1 MAELGKMG
9 RYMADSES
17 AKLKIIE
24 IPASYSARQEDQQ
37 NRKLRVCAYC
47 RVSSD
52 SEDQIH
58 SFNAQ
63 YEYYDQYIKNNEEWI
78 FAGIYADEGITGT
91 SKTKREH
98 FLEMLEDCEA
108 GKVDLIIT
116 KSISRFA
123 RNVID
128 CIATVRYLR
137 TKGIGVLFEK
147 ERVNTLIME
156 NERFLT
162 ICGSVAQEEAMSTS
176 KNVHWACVR
185 RFENGTFV
193 ISRVPYGYKK
203 DEQKELIPYKPEARV
218 IRMSADW
225 YLNGEGF
232 DTIAKRLTQMEIP
245 APRGGIWYAST
256 VRRIL
261 TNEKTV
267 GDYLMQKRITNGI
280 VPFKQLSNKGQSRQY
295 FIKDDHEGILSR
307 EERSKMELIMNTRRP
322 IRKER
327 NLEESIQKEQLICGI
342 CGSKLFREYAPS
354 IKEENKTI
362 WRCKKQHRDH
372 HACNLKMVK
381 DADIKS
387 AVEILV
393 KKLQQAQEQIL
404 DPLLRQLNDLKAK
417 NRSGSLLQQIEGS
430 LSEAKMERHVLQ
442 RMRAEGYIVPSI
454 FIAQNQVLDQKQK
467 ELRKRREELLSRSS
481 LRKQAE
487 DLQTLIA
494 FLNLKDSLEVSVA
507 EELIRDLI
515 DQIEVLNERCFLID
529 MRCGLKLS
537 MDLNREIDGDTISDS
552 FGLQIM

>member
-1 MAELGKMG
+1 M
-9 RYMADSES
+9 
-17 AKLKIIE
+17 
-24 IPASYSARQEDQQ
+24 
-37 NRKLRVCAYC
+37 
-47 RVSSD
+47 
-52 SEDQIH
+52 
-58 SFNAQ
+58 
-63 YEYYDQYIKNNEEWI
+63 
-78 FAGIYADEGITGT
+78 
-91 SKTKREH
+91 
-98 FLEMLEDCEA
+98 
-108 GKVDLIIT
+108 
-116 KSISRFA
+116 
-123 RNVID
+123 
-128 CIATVRYLR
+128 
-137 TKGIGVLFEK
+137 
-147 ERVNTLIME
+147 
-156 NERFLT
+156 
-162 ICGSVAQEEAMSTS
+162 
-176 KNVHWACVR
+176 
-185 RFENGTFV
+185 
-193 ISRVPYGYKK
+193 
-203 DEQKELIPYKPEARV
+203 
-218 IRMSADW
+218 
-225 YLNGEGF
+225 
-232 DTIAKRLTQMEIP
+232 
-245 APRGGIWYAST
+245 
-256 VRRIL
+256 

-267 GDYLMQKRITNGI
+267 GDYLMQKRVTNGV
-280 VPFKQLSNKGQSRQY
+280 VPFKQLPNKGQSRQY

-307 EERSKMELIMNTRRP
+307 EERSKIELIMNTRRP

-327 NLEESIQKEQLICGI
+327 NLEGSIQKEQLICGI

-387 AVEILV
+387 AVKILV

-442 RMRAEGYIVPSI
+442 RMRAEGYIEPSI

-467 ELRKRREELLSRSS
+467 ELRKHREELLSRSS

-507 EELIRDLI
+507 EELISDLI

-529 MRCGLKLS
+529 MQCRLKLS
-537 MDLNREIDGDTISDS
+537 IDLNREIDGDTISDS